1 MTQREFMLDLPPSS
15 VPKHEVLDPGAAV
28 LRGHAAMQAA
38 DMLAGIR
45 RIARLSPFRRMTTA
59 GGGTMSVAMTC
70 CGAAGWCSDARGHR
84 YEPHDP
90 LTGQPWPALPPAWRA
105 WATDA
110 ARLAGHDGFVPDTC
124 LINGYRPGA
133 RMGLHQDDD
142 ERTDAPVV
150 SVSFGLPA
158 MFQWGGLQRTD
169 PVRRIPLLHGDVVVW
184 GGPSRLVFHG
194 IAALRAGQHPVTGPC
209 RYNLTFRRVWQGSS
223 V

>member
-1 MTQREFMLDLPPSS
+1 MTQREFMLDLPLSP
-15 VPKHEVLDPGAAV
+15 VPKHEVLDTGAAV
-28 LRGHAAMQAA
+28 LRGHAAMQAT
-38 DMLAGIR
+38 DMLAGIKQ
-45 RIARLSPFRRMTTA
+45 IARLSPFRRMTTA
-59 GGGTMSVAMTC
+59 GGGMMSVAMTC

-84 YEPHDP
+84 YETHDP
-90 LTGQPWPALPPAWRA
+90 MTGQSWPALPTAWRA

-110 ARLAGHDGFVPDTC
+110 ARLAGYDGFAPDTC

-184 GGPSRLVFHG
+184 GGLSRLVFHG

-209 RYNLTFRRVWQGSS
+209 RYNLTFRRVW
-223 V
+223 